1 MLATPLERREGAVW
15 RLLAWSGALLAMLVS
30 FWNDWTIPLLGIELR
45 PKRGHVILEA
55 GTLVQWSLIGS
66 LLGGWWWST
75 SPMFRRSGAV
85 FVFLW
90 SIAGIGGV
98 LSREVFWLG
107 WLVWLVPAL
116 WSALFSKGRRWG
128 GLKMFWM
135 EAKPWNGWFCLL
147 WFVVLLGCD
156 AVILRD
162 APAGWIET
170 VDAFAARLLTHVVI
184 AAGVWLLLAWHDRWT
199 PVPGRGLA
207 WAVVMMVPLLVI
219 LNTALRVWWGK
230 GMIEMFGELE
240 VGGRFE
246 VERAWAAG
254 GVELNAVTILSCAA
268 VLAVLA
274 GVFWLCAWASRR
286 AGWKIS
292 PLRLACIAGGAWLVL
307 QVDQLAGAEL
317 KDRAWRWWERKA
329 FHRRMTWVEPE
340 PGMAGYEVKFANPR
354 PVIQPQ
360 VFKSRP
366 DVFLFMV
373 ESLRDDALTPE
384 IAPFLSRWR
393 DEECQPLRETWA
405 ASNVTHQSWFSIL
418 SGRLPVYMEEARRE
432 RKLAPLPAMLKAGGY
447 RVEVRMVNN
456 FDYMDMVSA
465 NFGDPLEVEVME
477 QVDSES
483 SENFFKVPERE
494 VRMLK
499 RLKQSVSERE
509 AGGLFAISGMDSTHY
524 NYKWGVSFDPPFAD
538 YEENPVFPMRPT
550 PEEARRIRHR
560 FWNSVAWVDAQLADF
575 VGWLKSQ
582 GRYEDSLIIVTGDHG
597 EEFKEQGSWFH
608 GTMLNEPQTRV
619 PILIKW
625 PNSLGVGRGPEVA
638 LASHL
643 DLLPTIF
650 AALGC
655 PPELSCGLPGI
666 SLLQAPEGE
675 RTLVMSTHFCG
686 RNGEALILRR
696 GAVEAAFGWRDFW
709 TPRVPEK
716 LWLERLQG
724 VPVEGW
730 QEAFPDVLPGI
741 FEQVK

>member
-1 MLATPLERREGAVW
+1 M
-15 RLLAWSGALLAMLVS
+15 AMLVS
-30 FWNDWTIPLLGIELR
+30 FWQDWTVPLLEIDLR
-45 PKRGHVILEA
+45 PKRGHVLMEA

-75 SPMFRRSGAV
+75 GPAWRRAWAG
-85 FVFLW
+85 FLFAW
-90 SIAGIGGV
+90 SIAGLGGV

-107 WLVWLVPAL
+107 WLAWMVPAL
-116 WSALFSKGRRWG
+116 WRVAQTVGSRWG
-128 GLKMFWM
+128 ELKTFWI
-135 EAKPWNGWFCLL
+135 EARPWNGWFCVV
-147 WFVVLLGCD
+147 WFLVLLGCD

-162 APAGWIET
+162 APPGWIET
-170 VDAFAARLLTHVVI
+170 ADAFAARLLTHVVI
-184 AAGVWLLLAWHDRWT
+184 AGGVWLLLAWHDRWT
-199 PVPGRGLA
+199 PPMVRWTG
-207 WAVVMMVPLLVI
+207 WVVVMMVPLLVI

-254 GVELNAVTILSCAA
+254 GVQLNAATILMGVGC
-268 VLAVLA
+268 VLVMV
-274 GVFWLCAWASRR
+274 GVFSICAWASRR
-286 AGWKIS
+286 VGWKIS
-292 PLRLACIAGGAWLVL
+292 PLRLACVTGGAWVML
-307 QVDQLAGAEL
+307 QVDQLAGSVL

-340 PGMAGYEVKFANPR
+340 PGMAGYAVTFANPR
-354 PVIQPQ
+354 PVVTKQAL
-360 VFKSRP
+360 KARP

-373 ESLRDDALTPE
+373 ESLRDDALQLQ
-384 IAPFLSRWR
+384 IAPFLCRWR
-393 DEECQPLRETWA
+393 DEECQPLGEAWA

-418 SGRLPVYMEEARRE
+418 SGRLPVFMEEARRE
-432 RKLAPLPAMLKAGGY
+432 KKLAPLPAMLKAAGY

-456 FDYMDMVSA
+456 FDYMDMVA
-465 NFGDPLEVEVME
+465 GNFGDPLEVDVME
-477 QVDSES
+477 HVNGES

-499 RLKQSVSERE
+499 RLKQSVIDRD
-509 AGGLFAISGMDSTHY
+509 AGGLFAITGMDSTHY
-524 NYKWGVSFDPPFAD
+524 NYKWGASFTPPFSD

-550 PEEARRIRHR
+550 PEEAGRIQRR
-560 FWNSVAWVDAQLADF
+560 FWNSVAWVDAQLAEF

-582 GRYEDSLIIVTGDHG
+582 GRYDDALIIVTGDHG

-625 PNSLGVGRGPEVA
+625 PTSFGLGRGPEVP

-643 DLLPTIF
+643 DVLPTLF
-650 AALGC
+650 DALGC
-655 PPELSCGLPGI
+655 TEDSWRGLPGI
-666 SLLQAPEGE
+666 SLLHPPAEA

-696 GAVEAAFGWRDFW
+696 GDVEAAFGWRDFW
-709 TPRVPEK
+709 TPQVPDAF
-716 LWLERLQG
+716 WMERLEG
-724 VPVEGW
+724 VGLEGW
-730 QEAFPDVLPGI
+730 REAFSDVMPRL
-741 FEQVK
+741 FEDLR